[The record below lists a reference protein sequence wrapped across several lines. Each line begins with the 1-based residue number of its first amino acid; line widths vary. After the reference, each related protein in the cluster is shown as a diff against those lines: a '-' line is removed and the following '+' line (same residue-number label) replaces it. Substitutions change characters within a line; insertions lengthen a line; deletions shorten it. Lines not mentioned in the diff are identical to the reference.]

1 MFHLILHITSW
12 TSNLKNT
19 VAEIQWYLEKDSS
32 KFDNL
37 CKETK
42 IFELNKMFVY
52 RMYGL
57 KVTIFIYFEIQLI
70 IISMMVVHLSI
81 FWITFI
87 IQHLLFDILIAL
99 TYINVVTSQV
109 LVTNLD
115 KDLF

>member
-1 MFHLILHITSW
+1 
-12 TSNLKNT
+12 
-19 VAEIQWYLEKDSS
+19 
-32 KFDNL
+32 
-37 CKETK
+37 
-42 IFELNKMFVY
+42 MFVY

-81 FWITFI
+81 FSITFI

-109 LVTNLD
+109 LVANID

>member
-1 MFHLILHITSW
+1 
-12 TSNLKNT
+12 
-19 VAEIQWYLEKDSS
+19 
-32 KFDNL
+32 
-37 CKETK
+37 
-42 IFELNKMFVY
+42 MFVY

-81 FWITFI
+81 FSITFI

-109 LVTNLD
+109 LVANID
-115 KDLF
+115 EDLF

>member
-1 MFHLILHITSW
+1 
-12 TSNLKNT
+12 
-19 VAEIQWYLEKDSS
+19 
-32 KFDNL
+32 
-37 CKETK
+37 
-42 IFELNKMFVY
+42 MFVY

-81 FWITFI
+81 FSITFI